1 MAYFINFNLGEFSIP
16 LQVLVLEAGMALL
29 VPLLAGLYPIVA
41 GTRITV
47 REAISSYGLS
57 EEGFGDSAIDRLVER
72 IRGLPRPVMLSLR
85 NTFRRKG
92 RLILTLAT
100 LTLAGAIVIAVV
112 SVRASFLHTLGEIL
126 QYFGYD
132 AQVQLSRSYRMERLE
147 QEALSVPGV
156 VAVESWGSAGTY
168 RLRPDGSDGEDI
180 FLFAP
185 PAETNMLNPT
195 MLEGSWLLPEDE
207 NAIVV
212 STNLLMEEPDL
223 GVGDEVVLK
232 INDLETNWHIV
243 GVAHVAQS
251 VSFAFADYDHFARV
265 VRNVGRANMISI
277 STERHDGAFQ
287 AQVARALEAHL
298 DGVGLDVSSVLTRF
312 QSRAGADVLFNVIT
326 MLLMSM
332 AILLAIVGGIGLTG
346 TMSLC
351 VLERIR
357 EIGVMRAIGASN
369 GAVLRVIIVEGVVI
383 GLMSW
388 LLATLLSL
396 PIGKLLSNAVG
407 IQMFNTPLSYT
418 VSLVGVLLW
427 LGLVVL
433 LSVLAS
439 FVPAQ
444 SAANLSVREVLAYE
458 Q

>member
-1 MAYFINFNLGEFSIP
+1 
-16 LQVLVLEAGMALL
+16 
-29 VPLLAGLYPIVA
+29 
-41 GTRITV
+41 
-47 REAISSYGLS
+47 
-57 EEGFGDSAIDRLVER
+57 
-72 IRGLPRPVMLSLR
+72 
-85 NTFRRKG
+85 
-92 RLILTLAT
+92 
-100 LTLAGAIVIAVV
+100 
-112 SVRASFLHTLGEIL
+112 
-126 QYFGYD
+126 
-132 AQVQLSRSYRMERLE
+132 
-147 QEALSVPGV
+147 
-156 VAVESWGSAGTY
+156 
-168 RLRPDGSDGEDI
+168 
-180 FLFAP
+180 
-185 PAETNMLNPT
+185 MLNPT
-195 MLEGSWLLPEDE
+195 MLEGRWLLPEDE

-277 STERHDGAFQ
+277 STER
-287 AQVARALEAHL
+287 
-298 DGVGLDVSSVLTRF
+298 
-312 QSRAGADVLFNVIT
+312 
-326 MLLMSM
+326 
-332 AILLAIVGGIGLTG
+332 
-346 TMSLC
+346 
-351 VLERIR
+351 R

>member
-1 MAYFINFNLGEFSIP
+1 
-16 LQVLVLEAGMALL
+16 
-29 VPLLAGLYPIVA
+29 
-41 GTRITV
+41 
-47 REAISSYGLS
+47 
-57 EEGFGDSAIDRLVER
+57 
-72 IRGLPRPVMLSLR
+72 
-85 NTFRRKG
+85 
-92 RLILTLAT
+92 
-100 LTLAGAIVIAVV
+100 
-112 SVRASFLHTLGEIL
+112 
-126 QYFGYD
+126 
-132 AQVQLSRSYRMERLE
+132 
-147 QEALSVPGV
+147 
-156 VAVESWGSAGTY
+156 
-168 RLRPDGSDGEDI
+168 
-180 FLFAP
+180 
-185 PAETNMLNPT
+185 
-195 MLEGSWLLPEDE
+195 
-207 NAIVV
+207 
-212 STNLLMEEPDL
+212 
-223 GVGDEVVLK
+223 
-232 INDLETNWHIV
+232 
-243 GVAHVAQS
+243 
-251 VSFAFADYDHFARV
+251 
-265 VRNVGRANMISI
+265 
-277 STERHDGAFQ
+277 
-287 AQVARALEAHL
+287 
-298 DGVGLDVSSVLTRF
+298 VGLDVSSVLTRF